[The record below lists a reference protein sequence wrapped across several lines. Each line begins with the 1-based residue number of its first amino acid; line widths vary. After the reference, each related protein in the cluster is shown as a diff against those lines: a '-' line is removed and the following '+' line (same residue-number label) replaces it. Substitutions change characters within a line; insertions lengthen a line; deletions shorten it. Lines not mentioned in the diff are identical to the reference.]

1 MSQIKPSLSPLADPG
16 AIVLSGQARFT
27 VLTSR
32 LIRMELDPDGIF
44 DDRPSLT
51 YWTRLQPVP
60 TFNIRR
66 SDGWLTIETDE
77 LVLHFYENNR
87 LHWRDLWIE
96 LKKTG
101 QQWRYDD
108 QDHSNLGGTI
118 RTLDSTRGPVPL
130 GDGLV
135 SRSGWAVVDDSKNL
149 VLDENLWPIPREK
162 SIAYKDIY
170 FYG

>member
-60 TFNIRR
+60 TFNIKR

-87 LHWRDLWIE
+87 FHWRDLWIE

-149 VLDENLWPIPREK
+149 VLDENLWPIPRENP
-162 SIAYKDIY
+162 
-170 FYG
+170 